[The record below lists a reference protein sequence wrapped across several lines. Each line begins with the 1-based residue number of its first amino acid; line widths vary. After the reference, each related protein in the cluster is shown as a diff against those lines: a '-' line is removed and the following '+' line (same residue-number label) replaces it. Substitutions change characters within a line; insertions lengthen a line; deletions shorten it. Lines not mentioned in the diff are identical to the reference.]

1 MNCYKISTNK
11 LINFY
16 LTFFI
21 VFFYFVSGNSH
32 PQDYQN
38 FKKIEM
44 EILKD
49 GKVIGFN
56 NYLFNYKDQILQ
68 VENKT
73 QFEVKLLGVKVFSIK
88 SNGIEK
94 YDKNQLIS
102 FNSQTFQNE
111 KKKFVNLKV
120 SEDKKKYKITGSSFS
135 GYSDMANVI
144 GNWWNHDILEASSQ
158 ISPLSG
164 SIKEQVVTFVEKK
177 SIVINKKKY
186 SAEHY
191 KLRSKDP
198 NTPENKK
205 LNFDIWY
212 SKKDNLIL
220 KIVYNK
226 MGRWEY
232 KVRNFEK
239 YNN

>member
-1 MNCYKISTNK
+1 MNYYKISINK

-21 VFFYFVSGNSH
+21 VFFYFVSGNTH
-32 PQDYQN
+32 PQDYRN

-49 GKVIGFN
+49 DKVIGFS
-56 NYLFNYKDQILQ
+56 NYFFDYKNQILQ

-73 QFEVKLLGVKVFSIK
+73 KFEIKLLGIKVFSIK

-102 FNSQTFQNE
+102 FNSQTYQNE
-111 KKKFVNLKV
+111 KKKFVNLEL
-120 SEDKKKYKITGSSFS
+120 SENKKKYKIVGSSFN
-135 GYSDMANVI
+135 GYSDIKNVI
-144 GNWWNHDILEASSQ
+144 GNWWNHDILEANSQ

-164 SIKEQVVTFVEKK
+164 SVKEQVVTFIEKK
-177 SIVINKKKY
+177 NIVINKKEY
-186 SAEHY
+186 LAEHY
-191 KLRSKDP
+191 KLKSKDP
-198 NTPENKK
+198 NTPEDKK

-232 KVRNFEK
+232 NVSNVEM

>member
-21 VFFYFVSGNSH
+21 VFFYFVSGHSH

-120 SEDKKKYKITGSSFS
+120 SEDKK
-135 GYSDMANVI
+135 N
-144 GNWWNHDILEASSQ
+144 
-158 ISPLSG
+158 P
-164 SIKEQVVTFVEKK
+164 
-177 SIVINKKKY
+177 IVNK
-186 SAEHY
+186 
-191 KLRSKDP
+191 
-198 NTPENKK
+198 
-205 LNFDIWY
+205 
-212 SKKDNLIL
+212 LI
-220 KIVYNK
+220 
-226 MGRWEY
+226 
-232 KVRNFEK
+232 VRF
-239 YNN
+239 

>member
-120 SEDKKKYKITGSSFS
+120 SEDKKNTKLL
-135 GYSDMANVI
+135 D
-144 GNWWNHDILEASSQ
+144 
-158 ISPLSG
+158 PLL
-164 SIKEQVVTFVEKK
+164 VVT
-177 SIVINKKKY
+177 VIWQM
-186 SAEHY
+186 
-191 KLRSKDP
+191 L
-198 NTPENKK
+198 
-205 LNFDIWY
+205 
-212 SKKDNLIL
+212 
-220 KIVYNK
+220 
-226 MGRWEY
+226 
-232 KVRNFEK
+232 
-239 YNN
+239 